1 MVSVSSKP
9 SVAMRPVLA
18 PLRVSRVLST
28 TVEPWTKSAVSAS
41 RASVPRPMPSAAT
54 ATAASTPSAKSGGVE
69 SALPSRTGSPAAKST
84 ASVQVPPT
92 SVATT

>member
-1 MVSVSSKP
+1 M
-9 SVAMRPVLA
+9 
-18 PLRVSRVLST
+18 
-28 TVEPWTKSAVSAS
+28 
-41 RASVPRPMPSAAT
+41 PMPSAAA

-69 SALPSRTGSPAAKST
+69 SALPRRTGSPAAKST

>member
-9 SVAMRPVLA
+9 SVVMRPVRA
-18 PLRVSRVLST
+18 PLRVSSVLST
-28 TVEPWTKSAVSAS
+28 TVEPCMKSVVRAS
-41 RASVPRPMPSAAT
+41 RSSVARPVPSAA
-54 ATAASTPSAKSGGVE
+54 APTAASTPSAKSGGVE

>member
-9 SVAMRPVLA
+9 SVVISPVLA
-18 PLRVSRVLST
+18 PLRVRRVLST
-28 TVEPWTKSAVSAS
+28 TVDPCTKSAVSAS
-41 RASVPRPMPSAAT
+41 SASVEMPAESAA
-54 ATAASTPSAKSGGVE
+54 APTAANTPSAKSGGVE
-69 SALPSRTGSPAAKST
+69 SALPSRTGSPAANST